1 MATELGV
8 AYVAIVPTTKGMATA
23 IGKEISGSAV
33 ASAAKTGG
41 QHIGTNLA
49 SSVRSV
55 LSGNMH
61 ISDVAISAGKSIGS
75 HLADGVKQAGGLIAD
90 GMKSAVMLGGK
101 AAIGAIGGLTA
112 GIGMLGKA
120 AVEGFADYQQFTG
133 GISKLFGTAGQSL
146 EEYAAS
152 TGQTTEEAK
161 GDWLNLLGAQREV
174 FSNARD
180 AYKTAGLDQNT
191 YMQTVT
197 GFSASLIKSL
207 GGDTKAAANLAD
219 RAIRDMSDNANTFGT
234 DMSTLQAAYQGF
246 ARGNFNMLDQLS
258 LGFGGSKEGMEDL
271 IATANSLREANG
283 EMADLTIDSF
293 ADIVTAINTVQD
305 AQGIMDTTAKEAAG
319 TVSGSINMMQA
330 AWRNFVIDLGGSG
343 EVLDETIQGLTE
355 SITAV
360 ISNVMPVI
368 SSFVVNLTEA
378 LPQILP
384 KILDAV
390 NEIIAQLLVMIPELI
405 PPLIDAILQTL
416 QTLVDALPTIL
427 PALIDGMVQ
436 IIVGIAQMLPTLMP
450 ILMDAAKQLFTALV
464 DALPLILPALIDA
477 TVALVMAAVDLLP
490 TLIPQLLSAAI
501 QLFMALVEA
510 VGRIVGE
517 LLGKVGEV
525 IGQAVGKV
533 SGSAGEML
541 SAAVEW
547 FMGLLKGAQQ
557 VVADVINFV
566 ANIPGNILA
575 ALGNLGSLLWDAGG
589 QIINGLLGGLQAAFG
604 GVMDFVGGIAGWIFE
619 HKGPLEYDATL
630 LVKNGAVIME
640 GLETGLREG
649 YKDVQRFVAGVG
661 TNIQATVTGE
671 VSNNQSTTAGFGG
684 VLITGNTF
692 NVRSESDI
700 DRISDALARKI
711 NRDAWAVV

>member
-61 ISDVAISAGKSIGS
+61 ISDVALSAGKSIGS

-101 AAIGAIGGLTA
+101 AAIGAVGGLTA

-120 AVEGFADYQQFTG
+120 AVESYADFEQLSG
-133 GISKLFGTAGQSL
+133 GIEKLFGENASDVMIHSQTA
-146 EEYAAS
+146 
-152 TGQTTEEAK
+152 
-161 GDWLNLLGAQREV
+161 
-174 FSNARD
+174 FRD
-180 AYKTAGLDQNT
+180 AGLSMND

-197 GFSASLIKSL
+197 GFSATLIQDL
-207 GGDTKAAANLAD
+207 GGDTEAAAELANM
-219 RAIRDMSDNANTFGT
+219 AIRDMSDNANTFGE
-234 DMSTLQAAYQGF
+234 DMQTVQAVYQGI
-246 ARGNFNMLDQLS
+246 AKQNYQLLDNLH
-258 LGFGGSKEGMEDL
+258 LPYAGTKEGMQEL
-271 IATANSLREANG
+271 IAHANELKEANG
-283 EMADLTIDSF
+283 EMGDLTIDSF
-293 ADIVTAINTVQD
+293 ADIINAIHMVQTEFNIT
-305 AQGIMDTTAKEAAG
+305 GTTQKEAAS
-319 TVSGSINMMQA
+319 TISGSINMTKA
-330 AWRNFVIDLGGSG
+330 AWENFLTVIATETDGVEYVVEDLVDSMKS
-343 EVLDETIQGLTE
+343 VATN
-355 SITAV
+355 V
-360 ISNVMPVI
+360 IPVI
-368 SSFVVNLTEA
+368 ETFATSLA
-378 LPQILP
+378 
-384 KILDAV
+384 KA
-390 NEIIAQLLVMIPELI
+390 IPELLPPI
-405 PPLIDAILQTL
+405 LDMVTNIIGQLVAMIPALLPPLIDAILQTL

-427 PALIDGMVQ
+427 PALIDGIVQ

-525 IGQAVGKV
+525 IGQAVSKV

-557 VVADVINFV
+557 VAADIINFV

-575 ALGNLGSLLWDAGG
+575 ALGNLGGLLWDAGG

-671 VSNNQSTTAGFGG
+671 VSTNQSTTAGFGG

-692 NVRSESDI
+692 NVRNESDI

>member
-41 QHIGTNLA
+41 QHIGTNIA

-75 HLADGVKQAGGLIAD
+75 HLADGVKQAGSKIAD
-90 GMKSAVMLGGK
+90 GMKSAVEFGGK
-101 AAIGAIGGLTA
+101 AAIGAIAGLTA
-112 GIGMLGKA
+112 GIGALGKS
-120 AVEGFADYQQFTG
+120 AVSSYADFEQLSG
-133 GISKLFGTAGQSL
+133 GVQKLFGEDSAIVFRDMKSAYADAGMSMN
-146 EEYAAS
+146 
-152 TGQTTEEAK
+152 
-161 GDWLNLLGAQREV
+161 D
-174 FSNARD
+174 
-180 AYKTAGLDQNT
+180 
-191 YMQTVT
+191 YMETVT
-197 GFSASLIKSL
+197 GFSASLINSL
-207 GGDTKAAANLAD
+207 GGDTAAAADLANT
-219 RAIRDMSDNANTFGT
+219 AIKDMSDNANVYGT
-234 DMSTLQAAYQGF
+234 DMASIQAAYQNFAKGNFQLLDNLRLGYGGSASEMMKLLNDSGVLEEQLTDVEQVADVGF
-246 ARGNFNMLDQLS
+246 ATIVKAIHAIQDGQNIVNT
-258 LGFGGSKEGMEDL
+258 
-271 IATANSLREANG
+271 TANEAK
-283 EMADLTIDSF
+283 
-293 ADIVTAINTVQD
+293 
-305 AQGIMDTTAKEAAG
+305 TTLA
-319 TVSGSINMMQA
+319 GSINMTKA
-330 AWRNFVIDLGGSG
+330 AWENFLTMLASDTDGIDIVAKQLVDSF
-343 EVLDETIQGLTE
+343 
-355 SITAV
+355 
-360 ISNVMPVI
+360 SNVVHNLMPVI
-368 SSFVVNLTEA
+368 QNLAFQITQA
-378 LPQILP
+378 LPIILP
-384 KILDAV
+384 EVLAV
-390 NEIIAQLLVMIPELI
+390 LVDIIGQIAAIIPDLL
-405 PPLIDAILQTL
+405 PPLIDSVLQAL
-416 QTLVDALPTIL
+416 QILVDALPTIL
-427 PALIDGMVQ
+427 PALIDGTVQ

-450 ILMDAAKQLFTALV
+450 ILGEAAKQLFTALS

-671 VSNNQSTTAGFGG
+671 VSTNQSTTAGFGG

-711 NRDAWAVV
+711 NREAWAVV

>member
-61 ISDVAISAGKSIGS
+61 ISDVALNAGKSIGS
-75 HLADGVKQAGGLIAD
+75 HLADGVKQAGSMIAD
-90 GMKSAVMLGGK
+90 GMKSAVVNGTK
-101 AAIGAIGGLTA
+101 AAGVAIAGLAVGVGA
-112 GIGMLGKA
+112 LGKA
-120 AVEGFADYQQFTG
+120 ALDSYADYQQLTG
-133 GISKLFGTAGQSL
+133 GVTKLFGDADSMVMDYANKAFASAGMSANQ
-146 EEYAAS
+146 
-152 TGQTTEEAK
+152 
-161 GDWLNLLGAQREV
+161 
-174 FSNARD
+174 
-180 AYKTAGLDQNT
+180 
-191 YMQTVT
+191 YMETVT
-197 GFSASLIKSL
+197 GFSASLISSL
-207 GGDTKAAANLAD
+207 GGDTTAAAELAD
-219 RAIRDMSDNANTFGT
+219 TAIRDMSDNANTFGT
-234 DMSTLQAAYQGF
+234 DMASVQAAYQGF
-246 ARGNFNMLDQLS
+246 AKQNYSMLDNLK
-258 LGFGGSKEGMEDL
+258 LGYGGSASEMMKLINDSGVLEEQLTDVEQVADVGFATIVEAIHAIQEGQN
-271 IATANSLREANG
+271 IAG
-283 EMADLTIDSF
+283 
-293 ADIVTAINTVQD
+293 
-305 AQGIMDTTAKEAAG
+305 TTAKEAAS
-319 TVSGSINMMQA
+319 TISGSFDMLRASWGNFITYLGDDSGKVGEAVQQVATSMEAVLANVGKVLPVILENISA
-330 AWRNFVIDLGGSG
+330 AIPTLLPL
-343 EVLDETIQGLTE
+343 VLDQLVQFVGMIVGLLPTI
-355 SITAV
+355 
-360 ISNVMPVI
+360 
-368 SSFVVNLTEA
+368 
-378 LPQILP
+378 
-384 KILDAV
+384 
-390 NEIIAQLLVMIPELI
+390 I
-405 PPLIDAILQTL
+405 PPLIDAVMQVLQIIVDTL
-416 QTLVDALPTIL
+416 PAIL
-427 PALIDGMVQ
+427 PALISGTVQ
-436 IIVGIAQMLPTLMP
+436 IIVGIAQMLPTLAPM
-450 ILMDAAKQLFTALV
+450 LGQAAKQLFDALS

-557 VVADVINFV
+557 VAADIINFV

-671 VSNNQSTTAGFGG
+671 VSSNQSTTAGFGG